1 MWPQNLLLLGTVVC
15 SISAPTGPPHHVIRP
30 FQHVDAIKEAL
41 RLLENS
47 TDTAA
52 VMNEEVE
59 VVSGTFESH
68 DLTCL
73 QTRLKLYRQGL
84 RGGLARLDGSL
95 NLMASHYRKHCP
107 PTPETS
113 CATETIAFKNF
124 IQDLRFFLNN
134 TPLDCWQ

>member
-1 MWPQNLLLLGTVVC
+1 MWLQNLLLLSTVVC
-15 SISAPTGPPHHVIRP
+15 CISAPIRPPHHSTRP
-30 FQHVDAIKEAL
+30 FQHVDAVKEAL

-52 VMNEEVE
+52 VMNEGVE
-59 VVSGTFESH
+59 VVSGTFQSN

-113 CATETIAFKNF
+113 CATEAITFKNF
-124 IQDLRFFLNN
+124 IQDLRVFLNN
-134 TPLDCWQ
+134 TPFDCWQ